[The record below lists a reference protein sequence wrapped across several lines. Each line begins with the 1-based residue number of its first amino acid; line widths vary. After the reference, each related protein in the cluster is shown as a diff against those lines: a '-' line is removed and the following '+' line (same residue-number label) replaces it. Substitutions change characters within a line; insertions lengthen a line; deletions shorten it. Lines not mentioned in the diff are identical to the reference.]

1 MSNFDSTQRSYYVR
15 EINREIPVNAIPA
28 DTITLETALGTS
40 LTNTPA
46 TLRNDVSSFVSTF
59 GRDSAAIQRD
69 AACKQLPTP
78 TDMRDPAAR
87 TGCGWWYAPDPNAKS
102 TAAYGSRRGP
112 MDLTLD
118 TKFGTG
124 QWVWDET
131 QAAALE
137 GQKQA
142 ARLQSCADLQ
152 YSTYPNLGWCTS
164 TNMGIMT
171 DGRGNPLN
179 PQGPAGDCAGGQII
193 TSYQSCP
200 APPQPSQPGGGPTPA
215 PGGGVAGLCQPQS
228 DGSLSSGCLQSLNN
242 QICSPNGT
250 LSLALGSGYAGG
262 YQPFMDTYGV
272 LQQRGFS
279 LPAGVLQGGQVDQQ
293 TALGGFTQL
302 RTRAN
307 AGDQSTATRA
317 ASNLCYGTAFD
328 PCALAPTD
336 VPPFNP
342 NCVTQAATAKGYS
355 PKGTALPAN
364 SPDTW
369 WNTQPNWQAVLDQL
383 DFWKASTQGQGSLAQ
398 QSDGLQRVFG
408 VTIKAPK
415 VGCNVNGV
423 EVFRYTGPQATSN
436 FPNAGPTS
444 HVLGRTVL
452 RNGFPNNASSMDDM
466 TLAGGQL
473 TEGQRFVTLF
483 QAPTTGV
490 YQFQIVSDDG
500 SRIWLNSLSPSD
512 PAASGNDQLQMDWH
526 WCCGPS
532 GTTQQFNLVET
543 QYYKLTVDLWNG
555 GGPWGLVLTYSVNG
569 GAWQPLLPTQLFLLQ
584 DRRKPW
590 FELDFT
596 RMAPDSPP
604 ASTAIPIR
612 DTRGVFG
619 NLFRWNAPIQPI
631 AGINCLNITTGSGNP
646 SGLLNYLNTSQ
657 GIRLRSLKSFTM
669 KLFVATLTP
678 SSNGMTPSIF
688 DMFNLPDT
696 AINNLGMGWRM
707 PLETTSTLSHAS
719 DFMITA
725 WNGKIYPYGVGAQQA
740 QYAQNV
746 NAGVTGT
753 MPMNQ
758 WFHFAFVWDDNFN
771 GYTLYINGSSAGRAS
786 VSAYPVDQIME
797 MFRIGND
804 FNPNGESWTGGV
816 AWFRGFDYSLNA
828 NEVQIDANDGWVN
841 L

>member
-46 TLRNDVSSFVSTF
+46 TLKNDVSSFVSTF

-69 AACKQLPTP
+69 AACKQLTTP
-78 TDMRDPAAR
+78 TGMRDPAAR
-87 TGCGWWYAPDPNAKS
+87 TGCGWWYAPDQNAKS

-171 DGRGNPLN
+171 DGRGNPLS

-200 APPQPSQPGGGPTPA
+200 APPQPSQPGGGPTPGSGA
-215 PGGGVAGLCQPQS
+215 GGIAGLCQPQS

-383 DFWKASTQGQGSLAQ
+383 DFWKTSTQGQGSLAQ

-408 VTIKAPK
+408 VTIKPPK

-436 FPNAGPTS
+436 FPNTGPTS
-444 HVLGRTVL
+444 HVLGRTIL
-452 RNGFPNNASSMDDM
+452 RNGFPNNASTMDDM

-512 PAASGNDQLQMDWH
+512 PAASANDQLQMDWH

-596 RMAPDSPP
+596 RMAPDSP
-604 ASTAIPIR
+604 AANTQIQVR
-612 DTRGVFG
+612 DTRGVFS
-619 NLFRWNAPIQPI
+619 NLFRWNSPIQPI
-631 AGINCLNITTGSGNP
+631 AGVNCMTVNAAGGLSFGNFM
-646 SGLLNYLNTSQ
+646 GTCQ
-657 GIRLRSLKSFTM
+657 GVRLRALKSFTM
-669 KLFVATLTP
+669 KLFISNITTSANGATP
-678 SSNGMTPSIF
+678 SLFGIHNHT
-688 DMFNLPDT
+688 DT
-696 AINNLGMGWRM
+696 QIGNLGMSWR
-707 PLETTSTLSHAS
+707 PTIQNGPSTFTQ
-719 DFMITA
+719 DFQVTA
-725 WNGKIYPYGVGAQQA
+725 GPSGIYPWNLTAGPDFSAGWSSGIKGAF
-740 QYAQNV
+740 
-746 NAGVTGT
+746 
-753 MPMNQ
+753 PMNQ
-758 WFHFAFVWDDNFN
+758 WFHFAFVWDDNFM
-771 GYTLYINGSSAGRAS
+771 GYTLYLNGSSVGHGTLTT
-786 VSAYPVDQIME
+786 AYPVDLVMEQI
-797 MFRIGND
+797 RLGND
-804 FNPNGESWTGGV
+804 YNVDGRGWNGGI
-816 AWFRGFDYSLNA
+816 AWFRGFDYSLTPTD
-828 NEVQIDANDGWVN
+828 VQTDANDGWVN